1 MQDMSSHSEN
11 ADKPAQ
17 IQEYFK
23 IIKCRVYFQNRGLRQ
38 AMCVK
43 LDKVKTN
50 LSQTVLF
57 IYNISSFCH
66 SIEKCHK
73 FNTARQ

>member
-1 MQDMSSHSEN
+1 MNSHSEN

-23 IIKCRVYFQNRGLRQ
+23 IIKCRAYFQNRGLGQ

-50 LSQTVLF
+50 LSQTALVICN
-57 IYNISSFCH
+57 IYSFCH

>member
-1 MQDMSSHSEN
+1 MQDMSSHYEN
-11 ADKPAQ
+11 TDKPAQ
-17 IQEYFK
+17 TQEYFK
-23 IIKCRVYFQNRGLRQ
+23 IIKCRVHFKNRALRQ

-50 LSQTVLF
+50 LLQTVLF

>member
-1 MQDMSSHSEN
+1 MSSHSEN
-11 ADKPAQ
+11 ADKPAE

-23 IIKCRVYFQNRGLRQ
+23 AIKCGVYFQKRGLGQ

-43 LDKVKTN
+43 LDMVKTN

-57 IYNISSFCH
+57 VVNISSFCH
-66 SIEKCHK
+66 FTEKCHK
-73 FNTARQ
+73 FNPARQ